1 MSALLAGTGLMFWL
15 VVYAAAYRGRKQ
27 DIRNPAIVHIV
38 FTGAG
43 CVVAGAGLMLL
54 GWALRGVELELSDNV
69 LALAGASAAFLGMG
83 GVAVPIWWY
92 LPAIAAQP
100 VDSDLAKER
109 AERRVIEAER
119 DRLRRER
126 DQWLGKA
133 MVQTAQSLREDAPAP
148 WLMIQEE
155 A

>member
-1 MSALLAGTGLMFWL
+1 MSALLAGTGALFWL

-27 DIRNPAIVHIV
+27 DVRNPAIVHVV

-54 GWALRGVELELSDNV
+54 GWALRGVTLELSDNA
-69 LALAGASAAFLGMG
+69 LALVGATGAFLGMG
-83 GVAVPIWWY
+83 AVAVPIWWY

-109 AERRVIEAER
+109 AERLVLQTEV

-126 DQWLGKA
+126 NKWLRLS
-133 MVQTAQSLREDAPAP
+133 VVETARATREDAP
-148 WLMIQEE
+148 WLQSLEE

>member
-1 MSALLAGTGLMFWL
+1 MSALLAGTGALFWL

-27 DIRNPAIVHIV
+27 DVRNPAIVHIV

-54 GWALRGVELELSDNV
+54 GWALRGVTLELSDNA
-69 LALAGASAAFLGMG
+69 LALVGATGAFLGMG
-83 GVAVPIWWY
+83 AVAVPIWWY

-109 AERRVIEAER
+109 AERLVLQTEV

-126 DQWLGKA
+126 NKWLRLS
-133 MVQTAQSLREDAPAP
+133 VVETARATREDAP
-148 WLMIQEE
+148 WLQSLEE

>member
-69 LALAGASAAFLGMG
+69 LTLAGASAAFLGMG

-109 AERRVIEAER
+109 AERLVLQTEVE
-119 DRLRRER
+119 RLRRER
-126 DQWLGKA
+126 NKWLRFS
-133 MVQTAQSLREDAPAP
+133 VVETARATRDDAPWMQSL
-148 WLMIQEE
+148 EE

>member
-1 MSALLAGTGLMFWL
+1 MSALLAGTGLLFWL

-27 DIRNPAIVHIV
+27 DVRNPAIVHIV

-54 GWALRGVELELSDNV
+54 GWALRGVTLELSDNV
-69 LALAGASAAFLGMG
+69 LALAGAASAFLGMG
-83 GVAVPIWWY
+83 AVAVPIWWY

-109 AERRVIEAER
+109 AERLVLQTEV

-126 DQWLGKA
+126 NKWLRLS
-133 MVQTAQSLREDAPAP
+133 VVETARATREDAP
-148 WLMIQEE
+148 WLQSLEE

>member
-1 MSALLAGTGLMFWL
+1 MSALLAGTGLLFWL

-54 GWALRGVELELSDNV
+54 GWALRGVTLELSDNA
-69 LALAGASAAFLGMG
+69 LALVGATGAFLGMG
-83 GVAVPIWWY
+83 AVALPIWWY

-109 AERRVIEAER
+109 AERLVLQTEV

-126 DQWLGKA
+126 NKWLRLS
-133 MVQTAQSLREDAPAP
+133 VVETARATREDAP
-148 WLMIQEE
+148 WLQSLEE

>member
-1 MSALLAGTGLMFWL
+1 MSALLAGTGALFWL

-27 DIRNPAIVHIV
+27 DIRNPAIVHVV

-54 GWALRGVELELSDNV
+54 GWALRGVTLELSDNA
-69 LALAGASAAFLGMG
+69 LALVGATGAFLGMG
-83 GVAVPIWWY
+83 AVAVPIWWY

-109 AERRVIEAER
+109 AERLVLQTEV

-126 DQWLGKA
+126 NKWLRLS
-133 MVQTAQSLREDAPAP
+133 VVETARATREDAP
-148 WLMIQEE
+148 WLQSLEE

>member
-1 MSALLAGTGLMFWL
+1 MFWL

-27 DIRNPAIVHIV
+27 DVCNPAIIHIV
-38 FTGAG
+38 FTGVG

-54 GWALRGVELELSDNV
+54 GWALRGVELDLSDNV
-69 LALAGASAAFLGMG
+69 LALAGAAAAFLGMAA
-83 GVAVPIWWY
+83 VAIPIWWF

-109 AERRVIEAER
+109 AERLILQTET

-126 DQWLGKA
+126 NRWLRLS
-133 MVQTAQSLREDAPAP
+133 VVETARATREDAP
-148 WLMIQEE
+148 WLQPLEE

>member
-1 MSALLAGTGLMFWL
+1 MSALLAGTGALFWL

-27 DIRNPAIVHIV
+27 DVRNPAIVHVV

-54 GWALRGVELELSDNV
+54 GWALRGVTLDLSDSA
-69 LALAGASAAFLGMG
+69 LALAGASGAFLGMG
-83 GVAVPIWWY
+83 AVALPIWWY

-109 AERRVIEAER
+109 AERLVLQTEV

-126 DQWLGKA
+126 NKWLRLS
-133 MVQTAQSLREDAPAP
+133 VVETARATREDAP
-148 WLMIQEE
+148 WLQSLEE